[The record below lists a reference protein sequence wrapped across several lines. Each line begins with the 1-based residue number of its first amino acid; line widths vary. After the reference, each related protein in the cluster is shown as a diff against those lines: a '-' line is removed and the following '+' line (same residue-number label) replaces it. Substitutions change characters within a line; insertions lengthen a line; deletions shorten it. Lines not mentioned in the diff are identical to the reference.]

1 MSGIRFYGEYKIR
14 SAAILAGI
22 DYDDFRREISRE
34 GTAKKY
40 WAGLN
45 YEFTK
50 IVSAV
55 VRVED
60 NVNFNYDNGYQG
72 YVAVQINY

>member
-1 MSGIRFYGEYKIR
+1 MM
-14 SAAILAGI
+14 
-22 DYDDFRREISRE
+22 ISEGKSPVR

-45 YEFTK
+45 YEFNK
-50 IVSAV
+50 IFSAV

-60 NVNFNYDNGYQG
+60 NVNFSYDNKYQG
-72 YVAVQINY
+72 YAALQINY